1 MKKFLLSVMTAL
13 LFVAAFVSCG
23 KKKVGEES
31 TVALRVAMVT
41 DYGDITDQSFNQ
53 TTYEACKAFCA
64 EKKLELRYYK
74 PSNDSTEARVSSI
87 NAAIQ
92 DDYNVLVL
100 PGFAFSEAL
109 VKTVDENPEVTFI
122 ALDVSEFDVLS
133 AAKALGKAEDWKL
146 PSNAFCAVYKEELP
160 GFMAGYAAVKEGY
173 KHLGFLGGMAVPAV
187 IRFGYGFVLG
197 ADKAASEMGISN
209 DIVVEYVYGG
219 QFYGDQ
225 TITSSMDAW
234 YQQRGVEVVFACG
247 GGIWTSACEAAAK
260 VGGKVI
266 GVDVDQSALINKY
279 GEGMCVTSAMKS
291 LAATVNATLSSAL
304 AGNFKADF
312 GGAITALGLI
322 TDKDIEDNF
331 VGLPTAT
338 WTMKKFTVSDYKAL
352 VSAMF
357 SGKQQVSDD
366 ISALPKVSVKLNV
379 YPNIK

>member
-1 MKKFLLSVMTAL
+1 MCTVL
-13 LFVAAFVSCG
+13 AAASFVSCN
-23 KKKVGEES
+23 KKKVVEEEK
-31 TVALRVAMVT
+31 VALRVAMVT

-53 TTYEACKAFCA
+53 TTYEACKAFC
-64 EKKLELRYYK
+64 ESKNLDLRYYK
-74 PSNDSTEARVSSI
+74 PANDSTEARVSSI
-87 NAAIQ
+87 NAAVQ

-100 PGFAFSEAL
+100 PGFAFAEAL
-109 VKTVDENPEVTFI
+109 VKTVDENPDVTFV
-122 ALDVSEFDVLS
+122 ALDVSEFDVTT
-133 AAKALGKAEDWKL
+133 AAKAFGKPAGWKL

-197 ADKAASEMGISN
+197 ADKAASEMGISK
-209 DIVVEYVYGG
+209 DVVVEFVYGG

-225 TITSSMDAW
+225 TITAAMDGW

-266 GVDVDQSALINKY
+266 GVDVDQSALINKF

-291 LAATVNATLSSAL
+291 LAATVNATLASAL
-304 AGNFKADF
+304 DGSFKADF
-312 GGAITALGLI
+312 GGTITALGLVS
-322 TDKDIEDNF
+322 DKNVDENF
-331 VGLPTAT
+331 VGLPTDT
-338 WTMKKFTVSDYKAL
+338 RSMKKFTAADYKTL
-352 VSAMF
+352 VADMF
-357 SGKQQVSDD
+357 YGKVTVSDD
-366 ISALPKVSVKLNV
+366 ISALPKVSVKLNP